1 MNSIDKKLVDKLPKY
16 IRTKNITFAEFQSG
30 KGNCGIQFYS
40 VVIEI
45 NEKEVCF
52 HTETFAEL
60 LEILKD
66 WKDEGFPL
74 EFDGTI

>member
-1 MNSIDKKLVDKLPKY
+1 MNYVNEKLVAKLPKY
-16 IRTKNITFAEFQSG
+16 IQSQNITFAEFQSG

-40 VVIEI
+40 VIIEI
-45 NEKEVCF
+45 DDKEVCF

-60 LEILKD
+60 SGILKD

-74 EFDGTI
+74 EFDGTV